1 MLSLYGTLEPL
12 RLLLRV
18 STYCST
24 TDSTL
29 QQSCFQSIVPKSI
42 ASNGNKKRTSRPS
55 LLTCIII
62 VWLREGFLAIQRRTF
77 FGGFNPVL
85 VSKRLLSKGFGFSG
99 SGALFEIQICP
110 DVSSKVFIQGRIIFT
125 GSLESSDE
133 SFERSRLLPALK
145 NLAGLLLHTARMNSS
160 FYGLGLVALVSST
173 TYAITQMQLLL

>member
-62 VWLREGFLAIQRRTF
+62 VWLREGFLAIQRRF

-85 VSKRLLSKGFGFSG
+85 VSKRLLSKAFGF

-125 GSLESSDE
+125 GSLETSDE
-133 SFERSRLLPALK
+133 SFGTTSLEAQESRRLTVL
-145 NLAGLLLHTARMNSS
+145 
-160 FYGLGLVALVSST
+160 
-173 TYAITQMQLLL
+173 

>member
-1 MLSLYGTLEPL
+1 MNKVKVCNSAPFHTGSQKSLKAFAINCKLGRVLLATQVLGKLLGRKVVKKLIFLYSSSTCLIFSGFTVATVVWGRAQDSNGGSHKMLSLYGTLEPL

-62 VWLREGFLAIQRRTF
+62 VWLREGFLAI
-77 FGGFNPVL
+77 
-85 VSKRLLSKGFGFSG
+85 
-99 SGALFEIQICP
+99 
-110 DVSSKVFIQGRIIFT
+110 
-125 GSLESSDE
+125 
-133 SFERSRLLPALK
+133 
-145 NLAGLLLHTARMNSS
+145 
-160 FYGLGLVALVSST
+160 
-173 TYAITQMQLLL
+173 

>member
-12 RLLLRV
+12 RLLL
-18 STYCST
+18 SSAGLYILCST
-24 TDSTL
+24 TDSTGE

-99 SGALFEIQICP
+99 ALFEIQICP

-125 GSLESSDE
+125 GSLETSDE
-133 SFERSRLLPALK
+133 SFGTTSLEAQESRRLTVL
-145 NLAGLLLHTARMNSS
+145 
-160 FYGLGLVALVSST
+160 
-173 TYAITQMQLLL
+173 